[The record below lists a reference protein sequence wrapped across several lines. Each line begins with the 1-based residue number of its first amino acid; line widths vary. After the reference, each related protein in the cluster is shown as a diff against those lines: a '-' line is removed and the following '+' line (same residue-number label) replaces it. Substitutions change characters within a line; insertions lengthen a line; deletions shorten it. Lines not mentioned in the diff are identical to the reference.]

1 MTDLSWAPRGGGVLA
16 LTSKEAGLLCQLRQQ
31 KNRAG
36 RKGALE
42 EEEEEGLDL
51 EPSKDTDVS
60 SS

>member
-31 KNRAG
+31 KSRAG
-36 RKGALE
+36 RKGAL